1 MTCSINYS
9 NALRLRKELII
20 TSLLG
25 SAATEL
31 RNGRMLHSAAFLR
44 QKIKDEQ

>member
-31 RNGRMLHSAAFLR
+31 RKWENVAQCSLFET
-44 QKIKDEQ
+44 KN